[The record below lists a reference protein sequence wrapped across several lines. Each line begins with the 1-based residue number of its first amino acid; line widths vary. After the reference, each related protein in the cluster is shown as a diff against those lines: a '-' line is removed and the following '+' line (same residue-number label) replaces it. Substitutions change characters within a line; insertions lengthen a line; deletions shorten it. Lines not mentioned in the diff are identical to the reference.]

1 MNMLALLAA
10 FARGPLAR
18 KSLLI
23 TLATIIQIPIV
34 FAALNRAAGM
44 IA

>member
-1 MNMLALLAA
+1 MNKLALLAA
-10 FARGPLAR
+10 VTRGTIVR

-23 TLATIIQIPIV
+23 TLATIIHVPIAIAV
-34 FAALNRAAGM
+34 LNRAAEM